1 MMNIPR
7 SEHPRTQMRRDKWIN
22 LNGVWQFE
30 IDYGDSGRAQGILE
44 RELKRRITVPFCPE
58 SELSGIGERD
68 FMPAVWYRCAF
79 TLPDDWQGQRVL
91 LHFGAVDYLCE
102 AFLNGASV
110 GVHRGGYSSFEFELT
125 EYLKPG
131 ENVLV
136 VNARDDLRS
145 GRQPGGKQSARYE
158 SFGCYYTRTTGIWQ
172 TVWLEC
178 LPATALREVQYEPDV
193 DNGCVYVRALLD
205 GDLRG
210 VEMRVDT
217 LYEGRPTGSSVVKA
231 SSVTRACVKL
241 DMIKLWEL
249 GKGRLYDTRITL
261 LRGGEKLDCVD
272 GYFGMRKLEL
282 RRDGMYINDKP
293 VFMRLVLDQGFYHD
307 GIYTAPGDAALLGD
321 IQLSMAMG
329 FNGARLHEKVFEPRF
344 LYWADRMGYM
354 VWGEFPNWGVDIS
367 DPAVL
372 AAYQDEWLEAVRRD
386 ISHPSIVGWCPFNET
401 WDYEGRRQC
410 DDTLRSVYLATKA
423 LDPTRPVIDTSGNYH
438 VITDIYDVH
447 DYEQRADVFAAHYA
461 PMAAGGEPYEPHKGR
476 QSYGGQPYF
485 VSEYGGI
492 WAPGDGEWRR
502 DDGASWGYGQRPGSE
517 EEFIARY
524 EALTSALLDN
534 PNICGFCYTQLYD
547 VEQEQ
552 NGLYTYARKPKFD
565 AGIIRG
571 INARKAAME
580 RQ

>member
-1 MMNIPR
+1 MNIPR
-7 SEHPRTQMRRDKWIN
+7 AEHPRTQMRRDKWIN

-68 FMPAVWYRCAF
+68 FMPSVWYRCAF

-102 AFLNGASV
+102 AFLNGQSA
-110 GVHRGGYSSFEFELT
+110 GTHRGGYSSFEFELT
-125 EYLKPG
+125 SLLKPG
-131 ENVLV
+131 ENILV

-145 GRQPGGKQSARYE
+145 GRQPGGKQSSKYASY
-158 SFGCYYTRTTGIWQ
+158 GCFYTRTTGIWQ

-178 LPATALREVQYEPDV
+178 LPDTALREVAYEPDV
-193 DNGCVYVRALLD
+193 DNGRVYVRALLD
-205 GDLRG
+205 GDTDG
-210 VEMRVDT
+210 VDMRVET
-217 LYEGRPTGSSVVKA
+217 FYEGRPTGAVTVKA
-231 SSVTRACVKL
+231 SSVARACVKL
-241 DMIKLWEL
+241 DVLKLWEL

-261 LRGGEKLDCVD
+261 LRGDQKLDCVD

-282 RRDGMYINDKP
+282 KRDGLYINDKP
-293 VFMRLVLDQGFYHD
+293 VFMRLVLDQGFYPD

-321 IQLSMAMG
+321 IQLAMAMG

-367 DPAVL
+367 NPGIL

-386 ISHPSIVGWCPFNET
+386 MSHPAVVGWCPFNET
-401 WDYEGRRQC
+401 WDYDGRRQC
-410 DDTLRSVYLATKA
+410 DDTLRSIYLMTKA

-447 DYEQRADVFAAHYA
+447 DYEQRADVFAQHYA
-461 PMAAGGEPYEPHKGR
+461 PMADGGEVYESHKGR

-492 WAPGDGEWRR
+492 WAPADGEWQR

-524 EALTSALLDN
+524 DALTTALLNN
-534 PNICGFCYTQLYD
+534 PHICGFCYTQLYD

-571 INARKAAME
+571 INARRAAME